1 MCVLGGILVCFL
13 VVCICVLSLCVYSE
27 EQDTATLSLGNFTA
41 TETSQNQYTL
51 PIYIQDIPPEG
62 FCGLLF
68 WVDIKGDAT
77 IHEVTWGDLGDH
89 LHPTCHMENTPNRCV
104 LGILLD
110 STTNSTP
117 KNPLLCTLTLTLDPT
132 QTYHISLICEG
143 LVALDEQNQVITLPV
158 SLPPPTEIT
167 LSPQETDNTPTQE
180 TLEETIQEPANET
193 IEESLPSAKP
203 TPPTTLPLTV
213 NGVFVGVQETL
224 LPTQN
229 KDTTTYAVRFLFM
242 IDTTT
247 PPPKNFGCVVCLAG
261 GGVLHLSCDTKN
273 AILAVQDGK
282 QVTLTP
288 TANHALWL
296 TYTYTG
302 LSTQENYTFEVYH
315 SQGMT
320 RVTYQ
325 NGIYGAVSEG
335 FDDITVR

>member
-1 MCVLGGILVCFL
+1 MQVKMCVLGGILVCFL
-13 VVCICVLSLCVYSE
+13 VVCICVLSLCVYGVGN
-27 EQDTATLSLGNFTA
+27 DTATLSWGNLTA
-41 TETSQNQYTL
+41 IETSQNQYTL
-51 PIYIQDIPPEG
+51 PIYIHGIPPEG

-68 WVDIKGDAT
+68 WVDIEGDAT
-77 IHEVTWGDLGDH
+77 IQEITWGDLGDH
-89 LHPTCHMENTPNRCV
+89 LHPTYHIENTPNASI

-117 KNPLLCTLTLTLDPT
+117 KNPLLCTLTLTLNPT

-158 SLPPPTEIT
+158 SLPSPTEIT
-167 LSPQETDNTPTQE
+167 LSPQETDNAPPQ
-180 TLEETIQEPANET
+180 ET
-193 IEESLPSAKP
+193 IEDITVQETTNETTEEYLPSAKP

-213 NGVFVGVQETL
+213 NGVFVGVQDTL

-247 PPPKNFGCVVCLAG
+247 PPPQNFGCVVCLSG
-261 GGVLHLSCDTKN
+261 GGVVRLSCETKTS
-273 AILAVQDGK
+273 ILSVQGSE

-288 TANHALWL
+288 TTHHTLWL
-296 TYTYTG
+296 TYTYAG

-315 SQGMT
+315 SQGVT
-320 RVTYQ
+320 HVTYQ
-325 NGIYGAVSEG
+325 NGIYGM
-335 FDDITVR
+335 VR